1 MSLGI
6 ANLDL
11 ANRLK
16 LIRMGGAVAV
26 LLGSLLI
33 VGASTITG
41 PETTGALV
49 ARGLLFYVVT
59 AAAYLALPFTRR
71 GDIALVAMW
80 LVLGVGIAPCF
91 GGEEISASGMFAD
104 MGGVLLAAAPIYI
117 ARLRQIA
124 QGDTRIY
131 RRREREQ
138 EQRDAVPSQA
148 ELTA

>member
-1 MSLGI
+1 
-6 ANLDL
+6 
-11 ANRLK
+11 
-16 LIRMGGAVAV
+16 V
-26 LLGSLLI
+26 
-33 VGASTITG
+33 TG

-91 GGEEISASGMFAD
+91 GGEEISPYGMFAD

-124 QGDTRIY
+124 QGDTRTY

-138 EQRDAVPSQA
+138 EQRDAVRSQA
-148 ELTA
+148 ELAA